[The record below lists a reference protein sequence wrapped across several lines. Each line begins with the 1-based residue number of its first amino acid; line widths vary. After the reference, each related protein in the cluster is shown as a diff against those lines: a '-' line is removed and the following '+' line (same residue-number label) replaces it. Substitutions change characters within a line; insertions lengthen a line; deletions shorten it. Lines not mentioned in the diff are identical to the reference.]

1 MTKARK
7 KARPSAEGDVRKRFN
22 DPRALHAIVR
32 RMTGIWANVPE
43 YESSFFDMRD
53 DSGLL
58 STRHLIAV
66 LQDRRV
72 KK

>member
-1 MTKARK
+1 
-7 KARPSAEGDVRKRFN
+7 
-22 DPRALHAIVR
+22 
-32 RMTGIWANVPE
+32 MTGIWANVPE